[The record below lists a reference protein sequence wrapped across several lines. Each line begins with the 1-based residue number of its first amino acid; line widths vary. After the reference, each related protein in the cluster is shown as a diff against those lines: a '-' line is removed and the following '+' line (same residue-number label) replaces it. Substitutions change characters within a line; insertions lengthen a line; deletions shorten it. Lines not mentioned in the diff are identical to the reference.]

1 MVERRACPRGH
12 VVTLR
17 AGGGEICRYVVRGI
31 VRIEAGRGGIIEIF
45 GMAAKASRRQRRC
58 EISSKMAA

>member
-17 AGGGEICRYVVRGI
+17 AGGGEIRRRVVRWI
-31 VRIEAGRGGIIEIF
+31 VGIEADGGRVVVILGV
-45 GMAAKASRRQRRC
+45 AAKASRRQYRRK
-58 EISSKMAA
+58 ISSKMAA